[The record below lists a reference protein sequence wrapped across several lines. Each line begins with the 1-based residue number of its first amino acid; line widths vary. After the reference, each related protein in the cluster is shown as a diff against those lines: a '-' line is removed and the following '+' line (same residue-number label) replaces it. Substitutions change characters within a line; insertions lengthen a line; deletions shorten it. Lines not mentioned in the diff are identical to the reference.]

1 MGRDYSRIG
10 GQGVRGGRGWTGIAS
25 RSMGSRIGIRYTNQ
39 QVANFSL
46 AKHLRF
52 CRAQLTGPIFI
63 LSGEQV

>member
-25 RSMGSRIGIRYTNQ
+25 RSMGSRISIRYTNQ

-46 AKHLRF
+46 AK
-52 CRAQLTGPIFI
+52 ASQI
-63 LSGEQV
+63 LQSSAYWSNIHTSR